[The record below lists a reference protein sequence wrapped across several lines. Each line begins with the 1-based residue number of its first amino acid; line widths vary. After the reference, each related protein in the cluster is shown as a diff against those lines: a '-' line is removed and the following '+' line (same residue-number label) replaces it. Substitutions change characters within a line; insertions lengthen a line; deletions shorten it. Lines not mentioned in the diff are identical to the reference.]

1 MAELKHTQFMNGLR
15 DLVPEYLPNALQK
28 YKLGRTDWFFQLYYG
43 KDRRIHYEVSR
54 TWSRSDRKLEI
65 ALHFE
70 SRDKDLNR
78 FLLQKFQR
86 YLLELRA
93 KLGDKVVAE
102 QWDRGWTKV
111 YEAYPSEA
119 LTGQAQQFAAERLAT
134 FIAEVQPL
142 YEHLR
147 ARR

>member
-1 MAELKHTQFMNGLR
+1 MSELKHTQFMRGLR
-15 DLVPEYLPNALQK
+15 NLVPEYLPDGYQK
-28 YKLGRTDWFFQLYYG
+28 CKFGRTDWFFQLYYG
-43 KDRRIHYEVSR
+43 NEARIHYEVSR
-54 TWSRSDRKLEI
+54 TWSRKSRQLEI
-65 ALHFE
+65 GLHFE

-78 FLLQKFQR
+78 HLLEQFQR
-86 YLLELRA
+86 YLFELREE
-93 KLGDKVVAE
+93 LGEKIVAE

-119 LTGQAQQFAAERLAT
+119 LTRQAQQFAAERLAT
-134 FIAEVQPL
+134 FIATVQPL